1 MTLDQWCCNVK
12 WVRDFLHIYLFV
24 TSTTLPRTN
33 TGSVLNARA
42 KIWRDWVR
50 FGWEWGCSGGKII
63 IFLFCMLLSY
73 LGRSSLI
80 IRKKKCQGPL
90 STQVSRF
97 IFLRK
102 KPLSGGSFLFLY
114 VSWKTERLRDPRG
127 KQSWGAWIRRTFL
140 SVLLSISFCSATTQ
154 NQCNHSGCYWI

>member
-63 IFLFCMLLSY
+63 INCVFKTTFLNIIFNMLFCMLLSY

-80 IRKKKCQGPL
+80 IRKKKCQWPL
-90 STQVSRF
+90 STQLSRF
-97 IFLRK
+97 IFRLFPTQKTQKLMEEDICEKSHFRGGVIPFFVCKLKNRK
-102 KPLSGGSFLFLY
+102 I
-114 VSWKTERLRDPRG
+114 
-127 KQSWGAWIRRTFL
+127 A
-140 SVLLSISFCSATTQ
+140 
-154 NQCNHSGCYWI
+154 